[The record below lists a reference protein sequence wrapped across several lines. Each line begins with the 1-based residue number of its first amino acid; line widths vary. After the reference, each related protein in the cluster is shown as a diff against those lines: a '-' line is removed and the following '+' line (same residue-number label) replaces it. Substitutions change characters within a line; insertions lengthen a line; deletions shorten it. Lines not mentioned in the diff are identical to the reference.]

1 MGEKKMQ
8 IIQKIKDTS
17 KTSVSSKLLFIL
29 LLNALDGI
37 LTYISVTQGYAIEL
51 NPIVITFVESIQW
64 IMIVKISIPSL
75 LILVGVFFLRKM
87 KLSKPAFINFIVNF
101 TLFIYL
107 FVLLNHMYIFIRVI
121 QFLVFY

>member
-1 MGEKKMQ
+1 MQ